1 MKYCTNI
8 GIDAHSRKNSV
19 CALIDSTGEVRSTTL
34 SENPSE
40 LIRWVFSQSFPE
52 PIGCVYESGPTG
64 FGLARALRDAGLPC
78 TVAATSKL
86 PMRIDR
92 QKNDRIDA
100 EWLARMLAAGSI
112 RPVRVPSVEEEAL
125 CHLSRLRGEI
135 AADLRAAKQRV
146 VSFLLLTGTE
156 YTLGK
161 KRWTK
166 RFCSWAE
173 AHEFA
178 QPADT
183 FVFREKLS
191 AVYRLEERLR
201 AIEDEIMRRI
211 GESPELSSLMARLRC
226 IHGIGPIAAFSLV
239 CEVHDFGRFRNGAA
253 FASYLGLTPS
263 ENSSGKRT
271 SHGGVAKTG
280 NAHLRRIL
288 IESASKYSHPFK
300 IAKSED
306 ESVPE
311 LVRSKAQSCAARL
324 RRRRIALV
332 ARGVNK
338 NKAKVAVARELAE
351 WIYWIAVMPA

>member
-8 GIDAHSRKNSV
+8 GIDAHSKKNSV
-19 CALIDSTGEVRSTTL
+19 CALIESTGEVRSATL
-34 SENPSE
+34 SEDPSE

-64 FGLARALRDAGLPC
+64 FGLARALRGAGIAC

-86 PMRIDR
+86 PMRLDR

-161 KRWTK
+161 RRWTK
-166 RFCSWAE
+166 RFCIWAE
-173 AHEFA
+173 TYEFA

-183 FVFREKLS
+183 FVFRDKLA
-191 AVYRLEERLR
+191 AVYRLEERLH
-201 AIEDEIMRRI
+201 AVEEEIMRRI
-211 GESPELSSLMARLRC
+211 GESPELASLMARLRC
-226 IHGIGPIAAFSLV
+226 IHGIGPVAAFSLV
-239 CEVHDFGRFRNGAA
+239 CEVHDFERFRNGGA

-263 ENSSGKRT
+263 ENSSGKRV
-271 SHGGVAKTG
+271 SRGGATKTG
-280 NAHLRRIL
+280 NSHIRRIL
-288 IESASKYSHPFK
+288 IESASKYAHPFK
-300 IAKSED
+300 VANIED
-306 ESVPE
+306 ENVPE
-311 LVRSKAQSCAARL
+311 LVRAKAQKCANRL

-332 ARGVNK
+332 GRGVNK
-338 NKAKVAVARELAE
+338 NKAKVAIARELAE